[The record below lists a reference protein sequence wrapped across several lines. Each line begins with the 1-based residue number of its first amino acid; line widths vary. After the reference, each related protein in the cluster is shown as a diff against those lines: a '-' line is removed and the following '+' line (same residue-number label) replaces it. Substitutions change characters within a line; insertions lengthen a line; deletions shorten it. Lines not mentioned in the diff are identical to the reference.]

1 MEKYI
6 VGKNYRYSEIPEE
19 DTEEYTVSDYG
30 LEYLG
35 QNAIHIRY
43 HKTETDV
50 WFIWDSQANEA
61 IFKCV
66 YKS

>member
-1 MEKYI
+1 MKYKI
-6 VGKNYRYSEIPEE
+6 GKKYRYSEIPEE
-19 DTEEYTVSDYG
+19 DTEHFTVSDYG
-30 LEYLG
+30 LGYLG

-50 WFIWDSQANEA
+50 WFIYEEQRNEG

-66 YKS
+66 YNS